1 LDLVSGPKVFGFGD
15 AASPRLLGLDLQT
28 DPGLLGPV
36 AGPKALGLVS
46 GPAACEFGFQIAFKR
61 GPKLLG
67 LTLQSDSLKL
77 GSDKFI
83 IIIIIIIIKIIF
95 IFIKIIN
102 IIINKFEKILLILK
116 NNH

>member
-46 GPAACEFGFQIAFKR
+46 GPAACESGFQIAFKR

-83 IIIIIIIIKIIF
+83 IIIIIIKIIF

-102 IIINKFEKILLILK
+102 IIINKFEKTLLILK

>member
-1 LDLVSGPKVFGFGD
+1 VSGPKVFGFGD
-15 AASPRLLGLDLQT
+15 ATSPRLLGLDLQT

-46 GPAACEFGFQIAFKR
+46 EPAACESGFQIAFKR

-83 IIIIIIIIKIIF
+83 IIIIIIKIIF

-102 IIINKFEKILLILK
+102 IIINKFEKTLLILK
-116 NNH
+116 NNY

>member
-1 LDLVSGPKVFGFGD
+1 VSGPKVFGFGD
-15 AASPRLLGLDLQT
+15 AVSPRLLGLDLQT

-46 GPAACEFGFQIAFKR
+46 EPAACESGFQIAFKR

-83 IIIIIIIIKIIF
+83 IIIIIIKIIF

-102 IIINKFEKILLILK
+102 IIINKFEKTLLILK

>member
-1 LDLVSGPKVFGFGD
+1 MDLVSGPKVFGFGD

>member
-1 LDLVSGPKVFGFGD
+1 VSGPKVFGFGD

-83 IIIIIIIIKIIF
+83 IIIIIIKIIF

-102 IIINKFEKILLILK
+102 IIINKFEKTLLILK
-116 NNH
+116 NNY